1 MQKGMDMTK
10 HILLVDDTVELLR
23 LLRMTLEED
32 NHQVSVL
39 ATGHGVLDFVRDNKP
54 DLIVLDL
61 YLGDTSGITI
71 LRDLK
76 TDPETSPVPVVIY
89 TAAML
94 DAERAQRMITSEPEL
109 FSGTRVLQKPFA
121 LDELLSIVA

>member
-1 MQKGMDMTK
+1 MAK

-32 NHQVSVL
+32 QHQVSVME
-39 ATGHGVLDFVRDNKP
+39 TGHGVVDFVRANKP
-54 DLIVLDL
+54 DLVVLDL
-61 YLGDTSGITI
+61 YLGDTSGITV
-71 LRDLK
+71 LRELK
-76 TDPETSPVPVVIY
+76 TDPDTKPVPVVVY

-94 DAERAQRMITSEPEL
+94 DAEKTQRMIASEPEI
-109 FSGTRVLQKPFA
+109 FGGTRVLQKPFA

>member
-1 MQKGMDMTK
+1 MQKGMDMAK
-10 HILLVDDTVELLR
+10 HILLVDDTEELLR

-39 ATGHGVLDFVRDNKP
+39 STGHGVVDFVRVNKP

-76 TDPETSPVPVVIY
+76 TDPETAPVPVVIY

-94 DAERAQRMITSEPEL
+94 DAEKAQRMINSEPEL
-109 FSGTRVLQKPFA
+109 FNGTRVLQKPFA